1 MGETRDLFKKTG
13 NTKGMFHAKMGTIKD
28 RNYKNLREA
37 EVIKKRWQEYREEL
51 HKKDINDPDTH
62 NGIVTH
68 LQPGI
73 LECEFRWALGSII
86 INKAIGDDGIPV
98 ELFQILKDDAVKVLH
113 SICQQIWKTQQWSQ
127 DWKMSVF
134 IPIPKKI
141 SAKEC

>member
-13 NTKGMFHAKMGTIKD
+13 NTKGMFHEKMGTIKD

-68 LQPGI
+68 L
-73 LECEFRWALGSII
+73 
-86 INKAIGDDGIPV
+86 
-98 ELFQILKDDAVKVLH
+98 
-113 SICQQIWKTQQWSQ
+113 
-127 DWKMSVF
+127 
-134 IPIPKKI
+134 
-141 SAKEC
+141 

>member
-1 MGETRDLFKKTG
+1 MNAEFQRITSGDKKAFLSNQCIDIEEYNRLGKTRDLFKKTG

-68 LQPGI
+68 L
-73 LECEFRWALGSII
+73 
-86 INKAIGDDGIPV
+86 
-98 ELFQILKDDAVKVLH
+98 
-113 SICQQIWKTQQWSQ
+113 
-127 DWKMSVF
+127 
-134 IPIPKKI
+134 
-141 SAKEC
+141 